1 MKVSVNYILSAN
13 KQKKYIQ
20 LTKFYGYKYING
32 DRKQDKSRENL
43 GWIWASP
50 KNPKQRDF
58 NKQRIKQVDLIISDY
73 ERKIFEG
80 NLGLRDSKSHN
91 LNFIS
96 YYIAFQNNYK
106 NPDGTF
112 TQTYQGYAS
121 SLKQLIKFSGEHIK
135 FKDVNYKFCNDYY
148 IWLSKE
154 INKQGK
160 RFSIASQNKYFNN
173 LKFILNNALKEKL
186 IFENPAKDVIQ
197 KKEKPRK
204 IEYLNPDDYKKLNWR
219 IASNQMDAKA
229 YIFSCNTGLRISDCK
244 KLKWKHIVVE
254 NEKCFVYLI
263 AKKGRQGKDRG
274 VDIKIP
280 MSRDAIDI
288 IGKRKKSDDFVFTN
302 LKYSKFYNDKRT
314 LWFRDCGINKRA
326 NFHNAR
332 HTFITNLCR
341 ADVPVELIKRLAGHS
356 NIQTT
361 FKYIQLVD
369 EDKQPAIKALSD
381 IYNR

>member
-96 YYIAFQNNYK
+96 YYITFQNNYK
-106 NPDGTF
+106 NPDDTF

-148 IWLSKE
+148 IWLSKQ

-160 RFSIASQNKYFNN
+160 LFSIASQNKYFNN

-186 IFENPAKDVIQ
+186 ILENPAKDVIQ

-204 IEYLNPDDYKKLNWR
+204 KEYLNSDDYKKLNWR

-229 YIFSCNTGLRISDCK
+229 YIFSCNTGLRISDCE
-244 KLKWKHIVVE
+244 KLRWKHIIVD
-254 NEKCFVYLI
+254 NEKCFVSLI
-263 AKKGRQGKDRG
+263 AEKGRQGKDRG
-274 VDIKIP
+274 VAIKIP
-280 MSRDAIDI
+280 MSSDAIDI
-288 IGKRKKSDDFVFTN
+288 IGMRKNSDDFVFTN
-302 LKYSKFYNDKRT
+302 LQSSKYNNDKRT

-326 NFHNAR
+326 NFHTAR

-341 ADVPVELIKRLAGHS
+341 ADVPVELIMRLAGHS

>member
-20 LTKFYGYKYING
+20 LTKFYGYKYVNG
-32 DRKQDKSRENL
+32 VRKQDKSRENL
-43 GWIWASP
+43 GWIWATT
-50 KNPKQRDF
+50 KNTKQRDF

-280 MSRDAIDI
+280 MSRGAIDI

-341 ADVPVELIKRLAGHS
+341 ADVPVELIMRLAGHS

>member
-20 LTKFYGYKYING
+20 LTKFYGYKYVNG
-32 DRKQDKSRENL
+32 VRKQDKSRENL
-43 GWIWASP
+43 GWIWATT
-50 KNPKQRDF
+50 KNTKQRDF

-280 MSRDAIDI
+280 MSRGAIDI

-341 ADVPVELIKRLAGHS
+341 ADVPVELIMRLAGHS
-356 NIQTT
+356 DYKTT
-361 FKYIQLVD
+361 FKYIQLVG